1 MKNQASNQASNHPR
15 PKAASFQPSNALL
28 QPWGRPVLLILFVGL
43 MVRSIIAFKLPP
55 GYDEAYYYLYTQNPA
70 WSFFDHPPMV
80 ALTTALGLW
89 ISGDQVS
96 QLTIRVGTLLTHTA
110 TLAVLYLAAVR
121 LFGENIG
128 RLTLLL
134 ASIVPI
140 FLVAFGTL
148 TLPDVPLMFF
158 WVVVL
163 WGSAE
168 EFFGAWDG
176 TELPSNRDRLSD
188 RPNDHLVYR
197 PSYRLAIL
205 GFFVG
210 LAFTSKYHGAIL
222 GAGLVGFCLTAPPFR
237 RALWSPWLAL
247 GLVAFM
253 VAIAPV
259 MLWNANH
266 DWISFTFQAGRSVP
280 ATSYNLLRLLEV
292 IGIQCL
298 YLFPTI
304 GVPLLWVSA
313 RDLLQQIRSPFIRR
327 LRPNQPEIILKKR
340 LVLWLSA
347 PVFLTFTLIGGYRQV
362 FPTWTMPGWF
372 VATILLA
379 IAVDRWQQKAPKII
393 HRWLI
398 GTSLSIPIILALT
411 LFHISDGIAQK
422 PSQNALLGGLIPA
435 SQDPS
440 IQLLDVVQ
448 LRNRFS
454 QNPALMR
461 ALKRSDFAFSNRF
474 HLAGHFAMA
483 IDPLFP
489 IPMTCFDARDM
500 RGFGYWSKATDWVGK
515 TGLYLTTDEFQ
526 TPPEDSAKTF
536 LPYFKQFEKVGDV
549 ALTRGG
555 ITVNRIH
562 IYLGKTLIKPYPRP
576 AQSSLGA

>member
-1 MKNQASNQASNHPR
+1 MKNQVLGI
-15 PKAASFQPSNALL
+15 LL
-28 QPWGRPVLLILFVGL
+28 VGL
-43 MVRSIIAFKLPP
+43 LVRSFIAFKLPP

-110 TLAVLYLAAVR
+110 TLGFLYLAAAR
-121 LFGENIG
+121 LFGQNVG

-134 ASIVPI
+134 ASIAPI

-148 TLPDVPLMFF
+148 TLPDSPLMFF

-176 TELPSNRDRLSD
+176 EELQATRDRSSNYPSNHPSQPLT
-188 RPNDHLVYR
+188 YR

-205 GFFVG
+205 GLFVG

-222 GAGLVGFCLTAPPFR
+222 GAGLVGFCLTSPPFR

-247 GLVAFM
+247 GLVAFGI
-253 VAIAPV
+253 AIAPV
-259 MLWNANH
+259 ILWNANH

-280 ATSYNLLRLLEV
+280 ATSYSLTRLLEV

-304 GVPLLWVSA
+304 GVPLLWISA

-327 LRPNQPEIILKKR
+327 LRPHQPAIILKKR
-340 LVLWLSA
+340 LILWLSA

-362 FPTWTMPGWF
+362 LPTWTMPGWF

-393 HRWLI
+393 DRWLM
-398 GTSLSIPIILALT
+398 GTALSIFLTLALT

-422 PSQNALLGGLIPA
+422 PSQNAILGGLIPA
-435 SQDPS
+435 RQDPS

-448 LRNRFS
+448 LRDRFR

-461 ALKRSDFAFSNRF
+461 ALKSSDFAFSNRF

-483 IDPLFP
+483 LDPLFP

-500 RGFGYWSKATDWVGK
+500 RGFGYWSSATNWMGK

-526 TPPEDSAKTF
+526 TPPEDSASTF
-536 LPYFKQFEKVGDV
+536 LPYFKQFEKVGDIS
-549 ALTRGG
+549 LTRGG
-555 ITVNRIH
+555 VTVNRIH
-562 IYLGKTLIKPYPRP
+562 VYLGKTLIKPYPRP

>member
-1 MKNQASNQASNHPR
+1 MKNQ
-15 PKAASFQPSNALL
+15 
-28 QPWGRPVLLILFVGL
+28 VLGILFVGL
-43 MVRSIIAFKLPP
+43 LVRSFIAFKLPP

-89 ISGDQVS
+89 MSGDQVS

-110 TLAVLYLAAVR
+110 TLGFLYLAAAR
-121 LFGENIG
+121 LFGQNVG

-134 ASIVPI
+134 ASIAPI

-148 TLPDVPLMFF
+148 TLPDSPLMFF

-168 EFFGAWDG
+168 EFFGAWDAAEMQA
-176 TELPSNRDRLSD
+176 TRDRSSNHPSD
-188 RPNDHLVYR
+188 YPSQLFTYR

-205 GFFVG
+205 GLFVG
-210 LAFTSKYHGAIL
+210 LAFASKYHGAIL
-222 GAGLVGFCLTAPPFR
+222 GAGLVGFCLTSPPFR

-247 GLVAFM
+247 GLVAFGI
-253 VAIAPV
+253 AIAPV

-280 ATSYNLLRLLEV
+280 ATSYSLIRLLEV

-304 GVPLLWVSA
+304 GVPLLWISA

-327 LRPNQPEIILKKR
+327 LRPHQPEIILKKR
-340 LVLWLSA
+340 LILWLSA

-362 FPTWTMPGWF
+362 LPTWTMPGWF
-372 VATILLA
+372 IATILLA

-393 HRWLI
+393 HRWLM
-398 GTSLSIPIILALT
+398 GTALSISLVLALT

-422 PSQNALLGGLIPA
+422 PSQNAILGGFIPA

-448 LRNRFS
+448 LRDRFR

-461 ALKRSDFAFSNRF
+461 ALKSSDFAFSNRF

-483 IDPLFP
+483 LDPLYP

-500 RGFGYWSKATDWVGK
+500 RGFGYWSSATDWIGK

-526 TPPEDSAKTF
+526 TPPEDSASTF
-536 LPYFKQFEKVGDV
+536 LPYFKQFEKVGEIS
-549 ALTRGG
+549 LTRGG
-555 ITVNRIH
+555 VPVNRIH
-562 IYLGKTLIKPYPRP
+562 VYLGKTLIKPYPRP

>member
-1 MKNQASNQASNHPR
+1 MKNQ
-15 PKAASFQPSNALL
+15 
-28 QPWGRPVLLILFVGL
+28 VLGILFVGL
-43 MVRSIIAFKLPP
+43 LVRSIIAFKLPP

-89 ISGDQVS
+89 MSGDQVS

-110 TLAVLYLAAVR
+110 TLWFLYLAAVR
-121 LFGENIG
+121 LFGENVG
-128 RLTLLL
+128 RLTLIL

-148 TLPDVPLMFF
+148 TLPDGPLMFF

-168 EFFGAWDG
+168 EFFGTWDQ
-176 TELPSNRDRLSD
+176 SSD
-188 RPNDHLVYR
+188 RSGDPLSYR

-205 GFFVG
+205 GLFVG
-210 LAFTSKYHGAIL
+210 LACASKYHGAIL

-247 GLVAFM
+247 GLVAFGF
-253 VAIAPV
+253 AIAPV

-280 ATSYNLLRLLEV
+280 AMSYSLVRLLEV

-304 GVPLLWVSA
+304 GVPLLWVSV

-327 LRPNQPEIILKKR
+327 LRPHQPEIILKKR
-340 LVLWLSA
+340 LILWLSA
-347 PVFLTFTLIGGYRQV
+347 PVFLIFTLIGGYRQV
-362 FPTWTMPGWF
+362 LPTWTMPGWF

-379 IAVDRWQQKAPKII
+379 IAVDRWQQKAPKIVD
-393 HRWLI
+393 RWLLV
-398 GTSLSIPIILALT
+398 TALSIPLILALT

-422 PSQNALLGGLIPA
+422 PSQTAILGGLIPA

-448 LRNRFS
+448 LRNRFR

-461 ALKRSDFAFSNRF
+461 GLKNSDFAFSNRF

-526 TPPEDSAKTF
+526 MPPEDSASTF
-536 LPYFKQFEKVGDV
+536 LPYFKQFEKVGDI

-555 ITVNRIH
+555 VTVNHIH

-576 AQSSLGA
+576 VQSSLGA

>member
-1 MKNQASNQASNHPR
+1 MKNQVLGI
-15 PKAASFQPSNALL
+15 LL
-28 QPWGRPVLLILFVGL
+28 VGL
-43 MVRSIIAFKLPP
+43 LVRSMIAFKLPP

-110 TLAVLYLAAVR
+110 TLGFLYLAAVR
-121 LFGENIG
+121 LFGKNVG
-128 RLTLLL
+128 RLTLIL

-148 TLPDVPLMFF
+148 TLPDGPLMFF

-168 EFFGAWDG
+168 EFFGTWDR
-176 TELPSNRDRLSD
+176 SSD
-188 RPNDHLVYR
+188 RSSDRSGDPLIYR

-205 GFFVG
+205 GLFVG
-210 LAFTSKYHGAIL
+210 LACASKYHGAIL
-222 GAGLVGFCLTAPPFR
+222 GAGLVGFCLTASPFR

-247 GLVAFM
+247 GLVAFGF
-253 VAIAPV
+253 AIAPV

-280 ATSYNLLRLLEV
+280 ATTYNGLRLLEV

-304 GVPLLWVSA
+304 GVPLLWVSV

-327 LRPNQPEIILKKR
+327 LRPHQPEIILKKR

-362 FPTWTMPGWF
+362 LPTWTMPGWF

-379 IAVDRWQQKAPKII
+379 IAVDRWQQKAPKIVD
-393 HRWLI
+393 RWLMA
-398 GTSLSIPIILALT
+398 TSLSIPMILAIT

-422 PSQNALLGGLIPA
+422 PSQNAIWGGLIPA

-448 LRNRFS
+448 LRNRFR
-454 QNPALMR
+454 QNPALIR
-461 ALKRSDFAFSNRF
+461 ALKNSDFAFSNRF

-483 IDPLFP
+483 LDPLFP

-500 RGFGYWSKATDWVGK
+500 RGFGYWSKATDWIGK

-526 TPPEDSAKTF
+526 TPPEDSASTF
-536 LPYFKQFEKVGDV
+536 LPYFKQFEKVGDI

-555 ITVNRIH
+555 VTVNHIH

-576 AQSSLGA
+576 VQSSLGA